1 LNISKYGN
9 SMVSVKEVYKAMISL
24 QKVCIYICSWCMVH
38 IYTSEKG
45 ERSLRCAK
53 TMVEKEYHKL
63 VPISCEGGPRN
74 SSFIRCSRTHITKP
88 MKTKKHPLVIQRT
101 QVKGFKNTH
110 AFFLS
115 LSLIGTIIDTPDS
128 VYGNVKST
136 KLDLFA
142 MIVVSP
148 ATASKFCQSKIL
160 FFVISS
166 TI

>member
-1 LNISKYGN
+1 MEIPWFL
-9 SMVSVKEVYKAMISL
+9 VSVKEVYKAIISL
-24 QKVCIYICSWCMVH
+24 QEVCIYICSWCIVH

-88 MKTKKHPLVIQRT
+88 MKTKKHPLVIQRS

-148 ATASKFCQSKIL
+148 TTASKFCQVKFLLPSFLIR
-160 FFVISS
+160 
-166 TI
+166 

>member
-1 LNISKYGN
+1 MEISFILVFMKYVFRVVIDIQ
-9 SMVSVKEVYKAMISL
+9 VSGV
-24 QKVCIYICSWCMVH
+24 
-38 IYTSEKG
+38 
-45 ERSLRCAK
+45 RCAK

-88 MKTKKHPLVIQRT
+88 MKTKKHPLVIQRS

-115 LSLIGTIIDTPDS
+115 LSLIGTTIDTPDS

-136 KLDLFA
+136 N
-142 MIVVSP
+142 
-148 ATASKFCQSKIL
+148 
-160 FFVISS
+160 
-166 TI
+166 